1 MICPEAWAEARYVSA
16 LAAHPTGVVVK
27 VQVQARAAKNRLLG
41 QHDRRLKI
49 ALTAPP
55 VDGAANAAL
64 VTFLAE
70 LLDVPHG
77 TVSLRFGAKSRTK
90 QVFIQTSA
98 PTRIDRRLHALV
110 ARLDN
115 KKRDD

>member
-1 MICPEAWAEARYVSA
+1 MSLPWQLS
-16 LAAHPTGVVVK
+16 PTGVVVE
-27 VQVQARAAKNRLLG
+27 VQVQARASKNRLLG
-41 QHDRRLKI
+41 RHGQRLKI

-64 VTFLAE
+64 VAFVAE
-70 LLDVPHG
+70 LLDVPRAA
-77 TVSLRFGAKSRTK
+77 VSLRLGAKSRTK
-90 QVFIQTSA
+90 QVLIQTSA
-98 PTRIDRRLHALV
+98 PTRIGHRLHTLV